1 MLNMMI
7 DIKTDKRFYEEM
19 TDEELNK
26 EKYRLIS
33 CLALT
38 YKMRDVTYAKKYDD
52 ELHTVLKEI
61 KRRKNKDN

>member
-7 DIKTDKRFYEEM
+7 DIKTDKRSYGEM
-19 TDEELNK
+19 TDDELND
-26 EKYRLIS
+26 EKYRLIR

-38 YKMRDVTYAKKYDD
+38 YKMRDVTYAKRYDE
-52 ELHTVLKEI
+52 ELHIVLQEI

>member
-7 DIKTDKRFYEEM
+7 DIKTDKRSYDEM

-38 YKMRDVTYAKKYDD
+38 YKMRDTTYAKKYED

-61 KRRKNKDN
+61 KRRKNK